1 MTDYRVLL
9 ARSARKEL
17 ESLPDETADRIL
29 KALAALARDP
39 HPTRARKLRGSE
51 DLRRIRVG
59 DYRIVY
65 ALDDPEREV
74 HVLVIRHRRDAY
86 R

>member
-1 MTDYRVLL
+1 MTDYRVYL

-17 ESLPDETADRIL
+17 ESLPDETAERIL
-29 KALAALARDP
+29 KALAALVRDP
-39 HPTRARKLRGSE
+39 RPTRAKKLRASE

-59 DYRIVY
+59 DFRIVY
-65 ALDDPEREV
+65 ALNDSAREV